1 VKADKDRESQNGF
14 DGTWIAHPD
23 LEPTARASFQHVL
36 GENDNQK
43 DRQRDDVLADAA
55 ALSGADLTEGDTTE
69 TGVRLN
75 ISVALQYINQ
85 WLSGNGAAAI
95 NNLMEDAAT
104 AEISR
109 AQLWQWIIHAVPL
122 DDGRTITSDLYL
134 ELRGEELAILNTDQ
148 DQHFDDAA
156 AILDKLVL
164 SDEFVDFLT
173 IPAYQYLD

>member
-1 VKADKDRESQNGF
+1 
-14 DGTWIAHPD
+14 
-23 LEPTARASFQHVL
+23 
-36 GENDNQK
+36 
-43 DRQRDDVLADAA
+43 
-55 ALSGADLTEGDTTE
+55 
-69 TGVRLN
+69 
-75 ISVALQYINQ
+75 
-85 WLSGNGAAAI
+85 
-95 NNLMEDAAT
+95 MEDAAT

-122 DDGRTITSDLYL
+122 DDGRIITSDLYL
-134 ELRGEELAILNTDQ
+134 ALRAEELAILNTDQ